1 MPFPFEQPPSA
12 RDNFQQPETEYDPD
26 RDRPLIPGVDTR
38 LSVAPLI
45 APAPPTPPTIII
57 PGRPNP
63 FYTPNT
69 PASTP
74 TPTCNCEQSSSTCN
88 CPTPTQTPI
97 LSPSTPTD
105 NKKYMYIAGGLIIAF
120 FIFSKK

>member
-1 MPFPFEQPPSA
+1 
-12 RDNFQQPETEYDPD
+12 
-26 RDRPLIPGVDTR
+26 LIPGVDTR

-69 PASTP
+69 PVS
-74 TPTCNCEQSSSTCN
+74 TPTCNCGQSSSTCN
-88 CPTPTQTPI
+88 CPTPTPASTPT
-97 LSPSTPTD
+97 PTPTD
-105 NKKYMYIAGGLIIAF
+105 NKKYVYIAGGLIIAF